1 MPSGG
6 SPLAEAFHASVWRDQ
21 RNKVEEQVAFVE
33 KMLQQ
38 KQGQTVGESK
48 AYVYQNA
55 RGSSK
60 AGGGISTATAARA
73 RKIAVP
79 SPALL
84 GAMTA
89 QMQQFS
95 ELVDMKVAEAE
106 KRWSV
111 QFKRLDERVKSLE
124 GAFKLDEDRV
134 TEALSSLQA
143 DVEKR
148 DSRNV
153 ALMKKLHGI
162 HAQELEDASAAV
174 RKEQQSAAE
183 GLHEDLRVQSREL
196 IRLKAYLDEVLA
208 QRDSTSSRVA
218 SSIDDSL
225 AVLVSELGVR
235 VGKLE
240 TKQYLRD
247 GSTDSRGGGGG
258 RGGKT
263 RSSSP
268 SEHRGVSSRREDRL
282 QLTALRESLGELTL
296 QLGDV
301 EAEQSHL
308 SGAVKSI
315 SASLQAEK
323 QKRQALGL
331 SDRNE
336 EIASLQKKI
345 NGVGKHASKA
355 IRGLSEGMQDI
366 QHSILAI
373 YSWSNSVNAKLY
385 LPLMDYQ
392 KMHLPP
398 PIPPAQEGAG
408 AGEGDEKGPHAK
420 ILAALQ
426 SANAPRTAEAEK
438 WFDL

>member
-33 KMLQQ
+33 NFLRR
-38 KQGQTVGESK
+38 KQGQTGDVNK
-48 AYVYQNA
+48 ASVSQKT
-55 RGSSK
+55 R
-60 AGGGISTATAARA
+60 GISTATAARA

-95 ELVDMKVAEAE
+95 ELVDAKVAEAE

-111 QFKRLDERVKSLE
+111 QFKRLDERVKGLE
-124 GAFKLDEDRV
+124 GAFKLDGDRV

-174 RKEQQSAAE
+174 RKEQQSEAE

-196 IRLKAYLDEVLA
+196 IRLKASLDEVLA
-208 QRDSTSSRVA
+208 QHDSTSSRVA

-225 AVLVSELGVR
+225 AALVSELMVR

-247 GSTDSRGGGGG
+247 GSPDSRGGGGG
-258 RGGKT
+258 GGSGGKT

-268 SEHRGVSSRREDRL
+268 GEQRGVSSSREDRL
-282 QLTALRESLGELTL
+282 ELTALRESLGDLTL

-301 EAEQSHL
+301 EAEQSYL

-315 SASLQAEK
+315 SASLQADK
-323 QKRQALGL
+323 QKRQALDL
-331 SDRNE
+331 SDRDE

-392 KMHLPP
+392 KTHMPT
-398 PIPPAQEGAG
+398 PIPPAQEGE
-408 AGEGDEKGPHAK
+408 GEGDEKGPHAK

-426 SANAPRTAEAEK
+426 SANAPRTAEK